1 MPKHYADDDALDERG
16 LLRDGR
22 RIRVPMQAMDS
33 LSLSVRQHFAD
44 ASVIF
49 GDGTDPLGRHKPGL
63 RRTSDQAALDA
74 KAQAFADSV
83 AELTDAWRK
92 PVEDKRKKTQR
103 RDPQGRE
110 EGSWE
115 TEEEDSE
122 TPPRTM
128 DAATA
133 QRIRDEAW
141 KEMVDEMQSA
151 WKGPA
156 R

>member
-1 MPKHYADDDALDERG
+1 MPKHYADALDERG

-22 RIRVPMQAMDS
+22 RVRVPMQAMDS
-33 LSLSVRQHFAD
+33 LSRAVAEHYAAD
-44 ASVIF
+44 SNVVF
-49 GDGTDPLGRHKPGL
+49 GDGSDPLARHKPGS
-63 RRTSDQAALDA
+63 RRTTDQAALDA

-83 AELTDAWRK
+83 AEMCDAWRK
-92 PVEDKRKKTQR
+92 PVDDRRKKTF

-110 EGSWE
+110 AG
-115 TEEEDSE
+115 TEEEEQDS

-141 KEMVDEMQSA
+141 QQMCDELY
-151 WKGPA
+151 GRA